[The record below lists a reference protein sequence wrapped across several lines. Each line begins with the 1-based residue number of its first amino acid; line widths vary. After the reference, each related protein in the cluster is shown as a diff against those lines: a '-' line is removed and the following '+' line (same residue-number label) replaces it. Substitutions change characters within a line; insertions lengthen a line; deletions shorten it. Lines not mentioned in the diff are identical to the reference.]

1 MPKRTGKLL
10 VRFYMGSFE
19 VGIGMKLYTKPGAC
33 SLADHIALRWIGK
46 PFEVRVMDAV
56 GMKTPEYLKLNPA
69 GAVPVLEVDGWTLT
83 QNVAILNFLADAF
96 PESGLGGDGTP
107 RSRAEINRWLAFLNA
122 DVHPAFHPIFGST
135 RYLGEDVMIE
145 KSKDN
150 ARTKLRD
157 LFERLDAQM
166 AGKDWLTGSRS
177 IADPYLFVALR
188 WAKATRVDLSGLRNL
203 ESFFVRMRADAGVAV
218 AMETEGL

>member
-1 MPKRTGKLL
+1 
-10 VRFYMGSFE
+10 
-19 VGIGMKLYTKPGAC
+19 MKLYTKPGAC

-46 PFEVRVMDAV
+46 PFDVQVMDAA

-69 GAVPVLEVDGWTLT
+69 GAVPVLEVDGWALT
-83 QNVAILNFLADAF
+83 QNAAILNVLADTF

-135 RYLGEDVMIE
+135 RYLGEDAMIE

-157 LFERLDAQM
+157 MFERLDAQL
-166 AGKDWLTGSRS
+166 AGKDWLTGARS
-177 IADPYLFVALR
+177 VADPYLFVTLR
-188 WAKATRVDLSGLRNL
+188 WARATRVDLSGLQNL
-203 ESFFVRMRADAGVAV
+203 ESFFIRMRADAGVAA
-218 AMETEGL
+218 AMEVEGL